1 MEEAGTSERRSAK
14 SDIPENS
21 DLRISIGSV
30 VSNMY
35 CGVLKDWNV

>member
-1 MEEAGTSERRSAK
+1 MEEAGTSESQSTK

-21 DLRISIGSV
+21 NLHISHGSV

-35 CGVLKDWNV
+35 CGMLKDWNV